1 MFRLLFV
8 VMFSFCFASEFD
20 LKHENHKRD
29 MVNIY
34 GNWIITNIEVDGNA
48 VIFPREINGIRIS
61 VLEDR
66 ISGNAGCNNFMIGYT
81 LQGTHIT
88 ISENGAMTKKM
99 CEPSV
104 VSFENAFMG
113 IFSRDFDIR
122 EDKFSKR
129 VIWRNDSVVIYMV
142 RDGR

>member
-1 MFRLLFV
+1 M
-8 VMFSFCFASEFD
+8 
-20 LKHENHKRD
+20 
-29 MVNIY
+29 
-34 GNWIITNIEVDGNA
+34 
-48 VIFPREINGIRIS
+48 
-61 VLEDR
+61 
-66 ISGNAGCNNFMIGYT
+66 
-81 LQGTHIT
+81 
-88 ISENGAMTKKM
+88 
-99 CEPSV
+99 